1 MSSCFGLH
9 FERDIILFLDD
20 SDYAGARDRA
30 DTDGWTLDA
39 VTTLAQLHI
48 PLLTEYNSG
57 DYPYKRRYWKDFVA
71 KMKKKGFA
79 GDNFTSERIS
89 TKWRYIFRQ
98 YTKVKDN
105 NGKTGR
111 NRLKF
116 KYYDAMRAIF
126 IDNAAVTGLT
136 DQNFIEPGDEA
147 VIPKRVRDS
156 KVNKEDHN
164 KLMRE
169 IQVKYND
176 QCIELQKQALDIE
189 REKVSL
195 LKDLLQMANN

>member
-1 MSSCFGLH
+1 MNSYFDWQL
-9 FERDIILFLDD
+9 ILFIDETVED
-20 SDYAGARDRA
+20 AGNPNKT

-48 PLLTEYNSG
+48 PLLNEYNGG
-57 DYPYKRRYWKDFVA
+57 DYPYRRRYWKDMVA
-71 KMKKKGFA
+71 KLKKKGFS
-79 GDNFTSERIS
+79 GENFTSDRIS

-111 NRLKF
+111 GRLKF
-116 KYYDAMRAIF
+116 KYYDAMHAIF
-126 IDNAAVTGLT
+126 IDSAATVLT
-136 DQNFIEPGDEA
+136 DPNFIEPGDEA
-147 VIPKRVRDS
+147 GIPKRVREA

-169 IQVKYND
+169 MQQRHND
-176 QCIELQKQALDIE
+176 RCEELQEQALELE
-189 REKVSL
+189 RQKVSL
-195 LKDLLQMANN
+195 LRDLLQKANE